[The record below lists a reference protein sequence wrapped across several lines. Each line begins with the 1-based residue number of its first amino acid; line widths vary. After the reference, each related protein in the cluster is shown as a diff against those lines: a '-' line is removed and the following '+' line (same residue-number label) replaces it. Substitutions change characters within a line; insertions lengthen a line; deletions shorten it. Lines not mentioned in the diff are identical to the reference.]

1 MTRNAQMTFSLRQ
14 ALMALALLLAGG
26 SVVMLSL
33 PVPAVAQEVTTA
45 KARVDAAKAEGL
57 VGEQSDGFLGFV
69 QPSKD
74 TALLSAVT
82 EINAGRAQLYRE
94 AAARTGADP
103 AAAGEAAFRTTVFER
118 IKAGE
123 YYRTPEGRWVRK

>member
-1 MTRNAQMTFSLRQ
+1 MTRNLQLTFSLRP
-14 ALMALALLLAGG
+14 ALLSLGLLLAGG
-26 SVVMLSL
+26 AAVTLSA
-33 PVPAVAQEVTTA
+33 PVEALAQATTA

-57 VGEQSDGFLGFV
+57 VGEQADGFLGFV

-74 TALLSAVT
+74 AALLSAVT

-123 YYRTPEGRWVRK
+123 YYRNSEGRWVRK

>member
-1 MTRNAQMTFSLRQ
+1 MTRMVQKTLSLRP
-14 ALMALALLLAGG
+14 ALMALGLFLAGG
-26 SVVMLSL
+26 AAVTLSL
-33 PVPAVAQEVTTA
+33 PVAAVAQATTP

-74 TALLSAVT
+74 TALLAAVT

-118 IKAGE
+118 LKAGD